1 MLPVVPWSV
10 WEIIKWMD
18 IPTLG
23 KNVVVVGRSKN
34 VGMPIAVPI
43 QIDGACEYPGGDATI
58 TIFISTLPKSKW
70 RNRQFLQTFW
80 SLIQAFPIIADM
92 IKEGIALINMK
103 IKRVQDLIM
112 TKPTLVGE
120 VDFEEIRKKAAY
132 SIPVHRDI
140 GPMTMT
146 MLTKNTIISARMCWG
161 LKSRKYWSPRSVEY

>member
-70 RNRQFLQTFW
+70 RDIQFLQTFW
-80 SLIQAFPIIADM
+80 SLMQAFPIIADM
-92 IKEGIALINMK
+92 INEGIALINMK
-103 IKRVQDLIM
+103 IKRVQDPIM
-112 TKPTLVGE
+112 PKATLVA
-120 VDFEEIRKKAAY
+120 FWRNQKK
-132 SIPVHRDI
+132 SCLQHSSPQ
-140 GPMTMT
+140 G
-146 MLTKNTIISARMCWG
+146 
-161 LKSRKYWSPRSVEY
+161 YWSHDNDDVNKEYHYFSKNVLRLKE